1 MIEPLQ
7 DKDFVGYTAM
17 MPALAPLLPNA
28 HHFYPGAD
36 SKSSGLQVRVG
47 YFHPI
52 LAWSALARVRFGT
65 FQANGFR
72 IDKDNFLF

>member
-17 MPALAPLLPNA
+17 MPALEPLLPNA

-47 YFHPI
+47 YFQSWAK
-52 LAWSALARVRFGT
+52 L
-65 FQANGFR
+65 N
-72 IDKDNFLF
+72 